1 MTVDSLLDSISNFL
15 GDPQRIKSIIS
26 VLIICIT
33 CFIAGSLMR
42 LIFGRRAT
50 AARAVTTVLGILM
63 TYIITH
69 LLIAAGSPLSQYLP
83 SLPFVKSTE
92 SAIEVFS
99 LNALESQNF
108 TYQLVNLI
116 LLAFLFGLMDDLLP
130 GGKNIFVWLIL
141 RCVSILSAYLGFILV
156 NSIFTEILP
165 GFILQYAPVI
175 LLTLLV
181 LFLAVTVFK
190 WLIGMVLGISGGPV
204 IGAIYTFFV
213 SNLVGKQLTKAALT
227 SGLFYLLIY
236 LANRFEYTSITIGSP
251 FNLFTFFTIGALTM
265 VWYCIY
271 KIF

>member
-1 MTVDSLLDSISNFL
+1 
-15 GDPQRIKSIIS
+15 
-26 VLIICIT
+26 
-33 CFIAGSLMR
+33 MR

-83 SLPFVKSTE
+83 SLPFVKFTE

-116 LLAFLFGLMDDLLP
+116 MLAFLFGLMDDLLP

-175 LLTLLV
+175 LLALLV